1 MEFYLDII
9 TLEFI
14 KDTIELQ
21 MQNKVQY
28 YSLELM
34 SIIII
39 INMYYIVS
47 GSIEIPTVLHNT
59 SKLN

>member
-1 MEFYLDII
+1 
-9 TLEFI
+9 
-14 KDTIELQ
+14 